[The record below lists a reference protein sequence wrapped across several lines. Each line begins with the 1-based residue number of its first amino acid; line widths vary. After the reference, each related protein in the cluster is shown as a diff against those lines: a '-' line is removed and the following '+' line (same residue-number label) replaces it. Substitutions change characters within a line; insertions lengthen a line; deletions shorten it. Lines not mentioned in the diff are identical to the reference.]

1 MTIGPGHKILISNDT
16 AEGRT
21 PNDTLLREG
30 WYSCQHSKTI
40 SFEDTHT
47 FAAGYKD
54 AKVNMKLSYILAF
67 FEKEDT
73 FYPRCITIWPLYD
86 PVRHDATV
94 WPRAGSHI
102 GHFRPI
108 RILCCASLAAT
119 GDETES
125 GDGIGLASQ
134 RANTTN
140 VTAKKEKK
148 KKIRHNTT
156 SILICEVDNV
166 PLFMIHLILLDKK
179 RFGFPAVFALHS
191 SSTLFTLRL
200 CFVTT
205 LGDSYCLQVTG
216 STER

>member
-1 MTIGPGHKILISNDT
+1 MMASVFTSCPTFWLSLKKRTHSTRDASRSGLCMT
-16 AEGRT
+16 
-21 PNDTLLREG
+21 
-30 WYSCQHSKTI
+30 
-40 SFEDTHT
+40 
-47 FAAGYKD
+47 
-54 AKVNMKLSYILAF
+54 
-67 FEKEDT
+67 
-73 FYPRCITIWPLYD
+73 

-140 VTAKKEKK
+140 ITAKKEKK
-148 KKIRHNTT
+148 KKIQHNTT